1 MSFGDTSILGI
12 LSQHISNIINLGLVK
27 FINTGDRTLD
37 NALIVVTGAIITVVV
52 TKIIMFIQAPGVW
65 QRIIT
70 CGRAGPDPFEFIL
83 EDAPPIPVIRYQSSI
98 EDCEAA
104 KELLWWIV
112 KKANTNQGQTIIQLR
127 GDLAAVFEN
136 GNTDKEKFRESIEVS
151 VGGERNW
158 IPFYRHKNTYAYY
171 KFWGSGEDFHVG
183 IGADSFA
190 CYEEVMTAIARE
202 SVVPTERRD
211 PFNIPNEIY
220 RVTPGTSMCIG
231 TASRGRTFDSLFFEN
246 KDKFMRILS
255 AFKNKTMYPPHIG
268 TDNKLGILLHGPP
281 GTGKTHAVVATAN
294 YLGYNIASIQMRDVK
309 TCNDF
314 DRVLDYPRN
323 VNVFVLEE
331 IDCVLGVIRKR
342 GTTTEYSE
350 ENDNAEYDRLFQ
362 VYINTDDK
370 DQKAQL
376 LDELQ
381 AIKKK
386 MTNRLTLGYILERLD
401 GITDES
407 GRIIIAT
414 TNHPEL
420 LDPAL
425 LRPGRL
431 GFHLHLGKCT
441 KQMIIDILCHYY
453 SLNQEARTELG
464 KIDFP
469 EKIHSPAE
477 VIQRIQME
485 EDMVHVIEFL
495 KSIPIVE
502 EVALPPP
509 PTQQV
514 SLPPTQP
521 YEFKMPKLT
530 SPKPEAIRPLGQRYV
545 VRTGDYV
552 DEETDDELRMAEKRH
567 ERKRSSV
574 RNR

>member
-1 MSFGDTSILGI
+1 MSHGDTSILGI
-12 LSQHISNIINLGLVK
+12 LSQHVSNIINLSLVK

-37 NALIVVTGAIITVVV
+37 NALIIVTGAIITVAV
-52 TKIIMFIQAPGVW
+52 TKIIMFIQAPGIW
-65 QRIIT
+65 QRVIT
-70 CGRAGPDPFEFIL
+70 CGRVGPNPFEFIV

-98 EDCEAA
+98 EDSDIA

-136 GNTDKEKFRESIEVS
+136 GNTDKEKFKELIEVS

-158 IPFYRHKNTYAYY
+158 IPFYRYKNTYAYY

-202 SVVPTERRD
+202 SIVQQSD
-211 PFNIPNEIY
+211 GKDSFNIPNEIY
-220 RVTPGTSMCIG
+220 RLTPGTSMCIG

-246 KDKFMRILS
+246 KDKFMRILA

-323 VNVFVLEE
+323 VNIFVLEE

-342 GTTTEYSE
+342 GTKTEYSE

-370 DQKAQL
+370 EQKAQL

-386 MTNRLTLGYILERLD
+386 MTNRLTLGYILEKLD

-441 KQMIIDILCHYY
+441 KRMIIDILSHYY
-453 SLNQEARTELG
+453 SLDGEARAELE

-469 EKIHSPAE
+469 EQTHSPAE

-485 EDMVHVIEFL
+485 EDMPHVIEFL
-495 KSIPIVE
+495 KTIPVAE
-502 EVALPPP
+502 EAAVLPP
-509 PTQQV
+509 
-514 SLPPTQP
+514 LE
-521 YEFKMPKLT
+521 YKLPKLPT
-530 SPKPEAIRPLGQRYV
+530 PKPEAKMAARYV
-545 VRTGDYV
+545 VRTADYS
-552 DEETDDELRMAEKRH
+552 DDDTDDELRTAQKRH
-567 ERKRSSV
+567 ARKR
-574 RNR
+574 RI

>member
-1 MSFGDTSILGI
+1 MSFETSILGI
-12 LSQHISNIINLGLVK
+12 ISQHISNIINLSLVK

-37 NALIVVTGAIITVVV
+37 NALIVVTGAIITIII
-52 TKIIMFIQAPGVW
+52 TKFIMFLQGPGIW

-70 CGRAGPDPFEFIL
+70 CGRTKPNPFEFIL
-83 EDAPPIPVIRYQSSI
+83 EEVPSTPVIRYQSVV
-98 EDCEAA
+98 EDPDKA
-104 KELLWWIV
+104 KELFWWIM
-112 KKANTNQGQTIIQLR
+112 KKSNTKQGQTIIQLR
-127 GDLAAVFEN
+127 GDILSVFED
-136 GNTDKEKFRESIEVS
+136 GNQDKDKFCEMIEIS
-151 VGGERNW
+151 VGGERSW
-158 IPFYRHKNTYAYY
+158 IVFYKYKDSYAYY
-171 KFWGSGEDFHVG
+171 KTWGSVDDFHISVG
-183 IGADSFA
+183 SDSFH
-190 CYEEVMTAIARE
+190 CYEHIMTMISHANI
-202 SVVPTERRD
+202 SSQTEKTD
-211 PFNIPNEIY
+211 ASSIPNEIY
-220 RVTPGTSMCIG
+220 RVTCGTSTCIG

-246 KDKFMRILS
+246 KDKFMRILT

-314 DRVLDYPRN
+314 DKVLDYPRN
-323 VNVFVLEE
+323 LNVFVLEE

-350 ENDNAEYDRLFQ
+350 ENDNIEYDRLFQ
-362 VYINTDDK
+362 VYVNTDDK
-370 DQKAQL
+370 EQKAQL

-381 AIKKK
+381 SIKKK
-386 MTNRLTLGYILERLD
+386 MTNRLTLGYILEKLD

-441 KQMIIDILCHYY
+441 KKMIIDILCHYY
-453 SLNQEARTELG
+453 SLDCRTDLEN
-464 KIDFP
+464 IDFP
-469 EKIHSPAE
+469 EYAHSPAE

-485 EDMVHVIEFL
+485 ENMQTVIEFL
-495 KSIPIVE
+495 KIVPIIE
-502 EVALPPP
+502 EHVPVPEIKLPSFVLSSKEPVHIVP
-509 PTQQV
+509 SRHAV
-514 SLPPTQP
+514 SFT
-521 YEFKMPKLT
+521 
-530 SPKPEAIRPLGQRYV
+530 
-545 VRTGDYV
+545 DD
-552 DEETDDELRMAEKRH
+552 DETECEESDNDELRYAQRHKRKKH
-567 ERKRSSV
+567 Y
-574 RNR
+574 